1 MRQPDRDTQHDA
13 AGDRQDRRAGHR
25 TRLPSADRGHRGWT
39 QNYLM
44 EPGDTLQFEGDIRYG
59 PTRLARLPIRFL
71 PVTVFSR
78 AGG

>member
-1 MRQPDRDTQHDA
+1 MMQPATA
-13 AGDRQDRRAGHR
+13 R
-25 TRLPSADRGHRGWT
+25 TGEPATGPGCLPRTGGHRGWT

>member
-1 MRQPDRDTQHDA
+1 VRQPDRDTQHDA

-25 TRLPSADRGHRGWT
+25 TRLPSADRGWT

-59 PTRLARLPIRFL
+59 PARLARLPIRFL